1 MNLTSANALFN
12 KVFHYADNASLA
24 KATALRFS
32 EIIHATLQEKALV
45 NIALSGGS
53 TPLALYQ
60 ELLKNQYERTIDWQ
74 ALRFYFGDE
83 RLVPV
88 HAADSNFYQAQ
99 TTLFVHKKIPATQ
112 IFPMQPYPEVPA
124 DSGELLDRYQRL
136 LKDLPRNSDN
146 VPVFD
151 LLLLGIGQDG
161 HIASLF
167 PGQDVCQ
174 SWLCAS
180 ESPQP
185 PKARLT
191 LGAPVLA
198 AAKHILLLAGAEKKA
213 IVEKIAANR
222 RLTLHNPAYPVDVL
236 LGNAALEW
244 HLAWPA

>member
-1 MNLTSANALFN
+1 MNPNAANPLLN

-24 KATALRFS
+24 KAAALRFS
-32 EIIHATLQEKALV
+32 EIIHLTLQEKALV

-88 HAADSNFYQAQ
+88 NAADSNFYQAQ

-112 IFPMQPYPEVPA
+112 IFPMQPYPAVPA
-124 DSGELLDRYQRL
+124 DNATLASRYHHL
-136 LKDLPRNSDN
+136 LKDLPRNFDN
-146 VPVFD
+146 LPVFD
-151 LLLLGIGQDG
+151 LVLLGIGQDG

-167 PGQDVCQ
+167 PGQDTCQ
-174 SWLCAS
+174 SWLCVTEA
-180 ESPQP
+180 PQP

-191 LGAPVLA
+191 LSVPVLR
-198 AAKHILLLAGAEKKA
+198 AAKHLLLLAGSEKKA
-213 IVEKIAANR
+213 IVEKIAASAS
-222 RLTLHNPAYPVDVL
+222 TAANPAYPVERL
-236 LGNAALEW
+236 SGTAALEW
-244 HLAWPA
+244 HLGWES